1 MNNTK
6 YMNYLLKLNDFELER
21 EEQEIY
27 DDCVVYN
34 DCSICPHKFCD
45 GFDGEFCSC
54 KLDTITLFKKNRNKE
69 I

>member
-1 MNNTK
+1 MNSKK
-6 YMNYLLKLNDFELER
+6 YINYLSKLKDEELEI

-27 DDCVVYN
+27 DDCVSYN

-45 GFDGEFCSC
+45 GFDEEFCSC